1 MENISYKPRW
11 VNLYGYICAKIM
23 HADMRH
29 AHPSGIVDAYKKKV
43 LIVTIILNHQYNMS
57 IS

>member
-1 MENISYKPRW
+1 MGQPIW
-11 VNLYGYICAKIM
+11 LYMCQNYAC
-23 HADMRH
+23 RH

-43 LIVTIILNHQYNMS
+43 LIVTIILNHQYTTS